1 MRLLTISIIAAAILM
16 ISGCAR
22 PVANFLVE
30 GDGQSAP
37 ADVEFKN
44 ESKRAD
50 VFLWDFGDG
59 KQSTEEN
66 PAHRFVLSGR
76 YTVKL
81 DAIKGKKTNTMEKDI
96 HVEAPHNCLVL
107 IETSLGNMEVLL
119 YDSTPKHRDNF
130 IKLAEEGF
138 YDSLLFHRVIQGFMI
153 QGGDPESKGADASKR
168 LGAGGPGYQIDAEFN
183 KENLHFKGALS
194 AARMGDQVNP
204 EKKSSG
210 SQFYIVQGTP
220 VSPDMLERIE
230 MQKGIRYSPD
240 QRKTYQTE
248 GGTPFLDMDYTV
260 FGRVTKGMD
269 VIDKI
274 AAVTTLPGDRPAE
287 DVWMKISVVK

>member
-1 MRLLTISIIAAAILM
+1 MRLLAISIFAAVLVLL
-16 ISGCAR
+16 SGCAR
-22 PVANFLVE
+22 PVASFIVE

-37 ADVEFKN
+37 ADIQFKN

-50 VFLWDFGDG
+50 IFLWDFGDG
-59 KQSTEEN
+59 KQSTDEN
-66 PAHRFVLSGR
+66 PDHRYVLSGR

-81 DAIKGKKTNTMEKDI
+81 DAKKGKKTNTMEKEI
-96 HVEAPHNCLVL
+96 HVDAPHNCLVL

-153 QGGDPESKGADASKR
+153 QGGDPESKGADANAR
-168 LGAGGPGYQIDAEFN
+168 LGAGGPGYQIDAEFS
-183 KENLHFKGALS
+183 KDNLHFKGALS

-204 EKKSSG
+204 QKKSSG

-220 VSPDMLERIE
+220 VTPDMLERIE
-230 MQKGIRYSPD
+230 MQKGIRYSPE

-260 FGRVTKGMD
+260 FGRVTKGLD

-274 AAVTTLPGDRPAE
+274 AAVRTLPGDRPVE

>member
-1 MRLLTISIIAAAILM
+1 MRLLTISIIAGAVLL

-22 PVANFLVE
+22 PVAKFLVE
-30 GDGQSAP
+30 GDGASAP
-37 ADVEFKN
+37 ADVQFKN

-50 VFLWDFGDG
+50 IFLWDFGDG
-59 KQSTEEN
+59 KQSAEEN
-66 PAHRFVLSGR
+66 PDHRYVLSGR

-81 DAIKGKKTNTMEKDI
+81 DAKKGKKTNTMEKNI

-119 YDSTPKHRDNF
+119 YDNTPKHRDNF

-138 YDSLLFHRVIQGFMI
+138 YDSLLFHRVIQGFMV
-153 QGGDPESKGADASKR
+153 QGGDPQSKGADASKS
-168 LGAGGPGYQIDAEFN
+168 LGSGGPGYQIDAEFN
-183 KENLHFKGALS
+183 EENLHFKGALS

-230 MQKGIRYSPD
+230 MQKGIHYSPD
-240 QRKTYQTE
+240 QRKIYQTE

-260 FGRVTKGMD
+260 FGRVTKGLD

-274 AAVTTLPGDRPAE
+274 AAVRTLPGDRPAE